1 MEAHEKTAVCHA
13 SLRRRPN
20 PKHCSFA
27 CWPACSFSS
36 SIHCPLP
43 HQLSSV
49 GGSVEKPLPRTSG
62 FKVRGWPIENS
73 TESPR
78 DRWTG
83 LAASFAQARVPASPI
98 PPRAEQQSEGDGIEK
113 GRKGINQYYWMYLF
127 PNPNDGRS
135 STYIGAGSR
144 DALASQSGHASYMV
158 ACGRLPN
165 AEDSWHRP
173 AISSSRLIG
182 SARFDTVNTKCP
194 IQKALFSSVLLLL
207 ALASS
212 GNRGT
217 ASSNTDP
224 LSWSFFLHGAG

>member
-1 MEAHEKTAVCHA
+1 M
-13 SLRRRPN
+13 
-20 PKHCSFA
+20 
-27 CWPACSFSS
+27 
-36 SIHCPLP
+36 
-43 HQLSSV
+43 
-49 GGSVEKPLPRTSG
+49 EKPLPRTSR

-73 TESPR
+73 TESIAQGSLSWLRLLPR
-78 DRWTG
+78 
-83 LAASFAQARVPASPI
+83 LAF
-98 PPRAEQQSEGDGIEK
+98 PRPDAEQQSESDGIEK
-113 GRKGINQYYWMYLF
+113 GRKGINQYHWMYLF

-182 SARFDTVNTKCP
+182 SVKFDTVNTKCP

-207 ALASS
+207 PLASF

-224 LSWSFFLHGAG
+224 LSWSFCLHGAG